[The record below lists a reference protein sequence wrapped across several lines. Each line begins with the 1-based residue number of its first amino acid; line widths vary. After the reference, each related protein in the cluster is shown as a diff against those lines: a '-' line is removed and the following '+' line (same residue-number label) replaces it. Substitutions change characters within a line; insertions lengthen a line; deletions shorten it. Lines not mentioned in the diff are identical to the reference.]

1 VQKVET
7 PVQKVETPVQKVET
21 LFHDWSKEQTKS

>member
-7 PVQKVETPVQKVET
+7 PVQKAEILVY
-21 LFHDWSKEQTKS
+21 DWSKEQKNKRNRE